1 MGVANLEIILSFNN
15 REAGV
20 WQLQVSITV
29 VTHRIM
35 LQITRILLKK
45 R

>member
-1 MGVANLEIILSFNN
+1 MA
-15 REAGV
+15 
-20 WQLQVSITV
+20 ITGINKA

-45 R
+45 QIVKRIVQIQKTAT